1 MWSGPKVGTDKA
13 RRAKY
18 LRLDP
23 HPRNSWYQSRICQG
37 FSLSGGG
44 VENDLPNMSNEK
56 LVIHMP
62 VASATITLF
71 ISQTAALGELCE
83 HGAPMAG

>member
-1 MWSGPKVGTDKA
+1 
-13 RRAKY
+13 
-18 LRLDP
+18 
-23 HPRNSWYQSRICQG
+23 
-37 FSLSGGG
+37 

-62 VASATITLF
+62 VASATTTLF

-83 HGAPMAG
+83 HEAPLAGWQQKYGSVENLHAD